1 MLGTNQLFRYQV
13 VELKGADLDHALDQ
27 ISSSSNFYR
36 NPMEAEII
44 KRKVEYL
51 SIKNFLNLDNSL
63 TLGQTV
69 NKLTFPFQAVEL
81 NLHFGTHLTP
91 NF

>member
-1 MLGTNQLFRYQV
+1 LKLPSIFLINLLWHTRKGNILAFLPAIKQKKDCRLDVRSMLGTNQLFRYQV

-44 KRKVEYL
+44 KRKVE
-51 SIKNFLNLDNSL
+51 
-63 TLGQTV
+63 
-69 NKLTFPFQAVEL
+69 
-81 NLHFGTHLTP
+81 HL
-91 NF
+91 

>member
-1 MLGTNQLFRYQV
+1 MRSMLGTNQLFRYQI

-51 SIKNFLNLDNSL
+51 
-63 TLGQTV
+63 
-69 NKLTFPFQAVEL
+69 
-81 NLHFGTHLTP
+81 
-91 NF
+91 